1 MIHENAGKS
10 KCLMRKMI
18 CAGSMVNGWRLE
30 MISAGVHHT
39 GACAS
44 VFSAGARRFACISGA
59 RGKFHLIRRKQ
70 FPREI
75 AFATFPCIGD
85 AVMPAA
91 WPLAYCPPDAFALPT
106 VGTQGMAN
114 RPSPEEGTQAFL
126 RKARWW
132 VSEANPD
139 EVEVWRVAEEKTGR
153 RGSMGMHRVRDR
165 AAELH
170 AYIFPLL
177 KMVCGRSIIDAFLC
191 WGSIWFRGQL
201 VSRTI

>member
-59 RGKFHLIRRKQ
+59 LGECRFVCTSGARGKFHLIRRKQ
-70 FPREI
+70 LPREI
-75 AFATFPCIGD
+75 AFATFPCIGDAVVRSAIGEFMVNTFPCIGD

-91 WPLAYCPPDAFALPT
+91 WPLAYCPPDAFALPAERT
-106 VGTQGMAN
+106 AGGEDSSY
-114 RPSPEEGTQAFL
+114 RRL
-126 RKARWW
+126 RTERAL
-132 VSEANPD
+132 SFSC
-139 EVEVWRVAEEKTGR
+139 GR
-153 RGSMGMHRVRDR
+153 R
-165 AAELH
+165 
-170 AYIFPLL
+170 
-177 KMVCGRSIIDAFLC
+177 
-191 WGSIWFRGQL
+191 
-201 VSRTI
+201 